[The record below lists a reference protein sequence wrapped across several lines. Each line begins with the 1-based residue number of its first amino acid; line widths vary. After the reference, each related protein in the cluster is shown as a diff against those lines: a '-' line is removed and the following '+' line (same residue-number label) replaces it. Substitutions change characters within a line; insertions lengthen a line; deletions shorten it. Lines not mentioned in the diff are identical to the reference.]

1 MAAPKKW
8 SNVAVAMQS
17 ALGAA
22 KTLTGISKAAT
33 GIAQSTAH
41 GFANGTYGVLDVVG
55 MYQVDKKIVRVANTA
70 ANAFDLEG
78 VDTTLFDTF
87 VSGTFTP
94 ITFGTNITTATSI
107 NAAGGDFSFIDT
119 TTIHGN
125 TKSQIPGLPNAATF
139 TMDNIWDIADTG
151 LVALKAASDNQSQ
164 RAFRFTFGTGG
175 NIMLFYG
182 YVGASLLPGGS
193 AQNLVTTPSVI
204 TMNGTPTYYAS

>member
-17 ALGAA
+17 ALGAV
-22 KTLTGISKAAT
+22 KTVTAITKAGPGVAS
-33 GIAQSTAH
+33 STAH
-41 GFANGTYGVLDVVG
+41 GLANGTYGVLEVVG
-55 MYQVDKKIVRVANTA
+55 MYQVDKKIVRIANQAT
-70 ANAFDLEG
+70 NTFELEG

-87 VSGTFTP
+87 TSGTFTP

-107 NAAGGDFSFIDT
+107 NASGGDFSFIDT

-125 TKSQIPGLPNAATF
+125 AKSQIPGLPNAATF
-139 TMDNIWDIADTG
+139 TFDNIWDIADTG
-151 LVALKAASDNQSQ
+151 LIALKAASDNQAE

-193 AQNLVTTPSVI
+193 AQALVTTPAVI
-204 TMNGTPTYYAS
+204 TMNSTPSYYQS